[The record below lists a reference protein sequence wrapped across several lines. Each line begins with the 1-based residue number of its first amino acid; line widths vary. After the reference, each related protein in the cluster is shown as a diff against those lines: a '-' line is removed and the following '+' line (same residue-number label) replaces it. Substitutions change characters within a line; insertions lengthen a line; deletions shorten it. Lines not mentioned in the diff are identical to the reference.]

1 MGRLT
6 AIERTEGNRMTSYGH
21 KLPYGMTLPDLK
33 GIGNDYT
40 FLETQAMDA
49 TPKIP
54 ISIVLPVYNRID
66 MLRRTMAM
74 LTHQTYPLE
83 LMEIIIADDGSS
95 DNPEQLILEFEEFF
109 DVNYV
114 RQKDIGYR
122 LAHIRNLGV
131 RSARHDHIII
141 LDCDMAPVPNL
152 VELYAKWLSLEE
164 KVLLI
169 GHRRYVDANDITAE
183 AVLENPSSML
193 ELPPVA
199 TKNTVM
205 KNSPSKDWREA
216 IYSETDNLRQSPHPS
231 RASSCGNVA
240 FHRRIFDDAGPFD
253 EAFTAWGAE
262 DNEFGYRVMNAGY
275 YFIPI
280 LDALGLHQEPPGG
293 REFVDREAGK
303 LITRPMLLDMVPTYR
318 KYDPDVQST
327 TPMVS
332 IFIPVYNGKKEIEQT
347 VQSALSQTYRDFDI
361 IICNHGST
369 DGTDKYL
376 EEIYGDDSRIKILH
390 LGKKG
395 IAAASNKCLQNS
407 TAKYILELQI
417 GDVLEF
423 NAIEKLLPVIDTD
436 SGCSCVFGN
445 EESENETVGFHSA
458 EFIRSELLRS
468 MKLTSPRLFRKRDWS
483 RVNGFSEDLEIA
495 FDHDF
500 FLKLSEVGR
509 LTFHNE
515 ILYRRGNNSSVV
527 SVRKHRLQ
535 LDETS
540 RVVQRALERYNLSD
554 WEVHSRNF
562 LTGQTELSFT
572 KKGDRAV
579 SLGPFLSVVII
590 TRNRHKLLS
599 DAVRSTLNQTYE
611 NFELLIID
619 DGSTDDTIS
628 TINSFNDTRIRLYST
643 EPSGIPKSRNL
654 GVRMAK
660 GDYIVIMDDDDLM
673 LPNRLQE
680 QIDCLTPDSSGSYGG
695 WIDQNSEKEHE
706 YFPGAPH
713 GYSEILFG
721 GKVML
726 HPASMIKREVL
737 LQFPY
742 DENYSFGTDYVMNLE
757 IARAGYRFS
766 HTGTYILLR
775 RFHGGNVTITNS
787 GEQKNTARVRVREFL
802 EQLDETAEKEMRAK
816 WKTTNHF
823 TDIPKPI
830 VSELDLFFPWL
841 NDSSINSNVLKSEI
855 SNSIS
860 LPENIQDTY
869 QITKRWKQKG
879 DMLFFDSGTREISF
893 KMPKG
898 WKITE
903 THPDLFR
910 ITHHFLCSPWEAN
923 ILDGWIPSRR
933 KGWRPGLAFSGGVD
947 STACMELMPPETL
960 LFYHQRNGFES
971 NLDHSNAFRFIDKLR
986 NDGKQTVV
994 VKSNHEQIRLDHEKS
1009 AGFSTDLAGAIHVI
1023 LLADYFELGAVAMG
1037 MPLENSYLF
1046 HGHKGRNFNESSYWK
1061 TYSSILQKA
1070 GLDLLLP
1077 TVGASEIINQKIVEL
1092 SDYDDYAESCL
1103 RSKQEGR
1110 VCGKCWKCFRKNS
1123 LKGKE
1128 VLIQGEIEKFLQKRP
1143 LKQAISTLYA
1153 IQRLP
1158 KAQQDTIK
1166 EKYPDLVLLL
1176 DDDYSMFERY
1186 FPSFV
1191 EIIPESYR
1199 LEILEKIAAVAEPMT
1214 QEECSR
1220 LLSINLFSA

>member
-1 MGRLT
+1 
-6 AIERTEGNRMTSYGH
+6 MTSYVD
-21 KLPYGMTLPDLK
+21 KLPKGMTLPGLN
-33 GIGNDYT
+33 GVGNDYT
-40 FLETQAMDA
+40 FLETRAMNA
-49 TPKIP
+49 TPRIP

-66 MLRRTMAM
+66 MLRRTMGM
-74 LTHQTYPLE
+74 LAHQTYPLD

-95 DNPEQLILEFEEFF
+95 DHPEQLILEFEEFF

-114 RQKDIGYR
+114 RQKDLGYR

-152 VELYAKWLSLEE
+152 VELYAKWLSLDE
-164 KVLLI
+164 KVILI
-169 GHRRYVDANDITAE
+169 GHRRYVDANDVPTE
-183 AVLENPSSML
+183 AVLENPSLML

-216 IYSETDNLRQSPHPS
+216 IYSETDDLRQSPHPF

-262 DNEFGYRVMNAGY
+262 DNEFGYRVFNAGY

-318 KYDPDVQST
+318 KYDPEVQST

-332 IFIPVYNGKKEIEQT
+332 IFIPVYNGKKVLDQT
-347 VQSALSQTYRDFDI
+347 MQSALTQTYRDFDI

-376 EEIYGDDSRIKILH
+376 EETYGDDSRIKILH
-390 LGKKG
+390 LEQKG
-395 IAAASNKCLQNS
+395 IAAASNKCIQNA
-407 TAKYILELQI
+407 TGMYILELQS
-417 GDVLEF
+417 GDVLESD
-423 NAIEKLLPVIDTD
+423 AVEKLLSVIDVEP
-436 SGCSCVFGN
+436 GCSCVFGK
-445 EESENETVGFHSA
+445 EVSEDETSRPQSSN
-458 EFIRSELLRS
+458 FIRTELLRR
-468 MKLTSPRLFRKRDWS
+468 MNVTPPRLFRKRDWS

-495 FDHDF
+495 SDHDF
-500 FLKLSEVGR
+500 FLKLSEIGNLR
-509 LTFHNE
+509 SHNE
-515 ILYRRGNNSSVV
+515 ILCRRGESSSAA
-527 SVRKHRLQ
+527 SVGRHRTR
-535 LDETS
+535 LDETQ
-540 RVVQRALERYNLSD
+540 RVVQRALDRQNLSD
-554 WEVHSRNF
+554 WEVHNKNY
-562 LTGQTELSFT
+562 LTGKTEITFT
-572 KKGDRAV
+572 KKGNRSV
-579 SLGPFLSVVII
+579 SDGPFLSVVII
-590 TRNRHKLLS
+590 TRNRANLLS
-599 DAVRSTLNQTYE
+599 DAVRSTLNQTYD

-628 TINSFNDTRIRLYST
+628 TINAFNDARIRLYST
-643 EPSGIPKSRNL
+643 EASGIPKSRNL

-660 GDYIVIMDDDDLM
+660 GEYVVIMDDDDLM

-737 LQFPY
+737 LEFPY

-757 IARAGYRFS
+757 IARAGHRFS
-766 HTGTYILLR
+766 HTGTYLLLR

-787 GEQKNTARVRVREFL
+787 GEQKNTARVRVNEFL
-802 EQLDETAEKEMRAK
+802 DQLDEVTEKEMRAK
-816 WKTTNHF
+816 WKATKHF
-823 TDIPKPI
+823 EDTPKPI
-830 VSELDLFFPWL
+830 VSDLDLFFPWL
-841 NDSSINSNVLKSEI
+841 NDPSIYSGVLEENI
-855 SNSIS
+855 SKPIS
-860 LPENIQDTY
+860 LPDKPKDNY
-869 QITKRWKQKG
+869 QITKRWKQQG
-879 DMLFFDSGTREISF
+879 DMLIFDSGTREISF

-910 ITHHFLCSPWEAN
+910 IAHHFLCSPWEAN

-947 STACMELMPPETL
+947 STACMELMPHETL
-960 LFYHQRNGFES
+960 LFYHQRHGFES

-986 NDGKQTVV
+986 NDGKQVVV

-1023 LLADYFELGAVAMG
+1023 LLADYFELGCVAMG

-1046 HGHKGRNFNESSYWK
+1046 HGHKGRNFSESSYWK

-1070 GLDLLLP
+1070 GLDLLFP
-1077 TVGASEIINQKIVEL
+1077 TVGASEIINQKIVES

-1103 RSKQEGR
+1103 RSKERGR

-1128 VLIQGEIEKFLQKRP
+1128 VVIQGEIEIFLHKRP

-1158 KAQQDTIK
+1158 IAQQESIK
-1166 EKYPDLVLLL
+1166 KKYPDLSILL
-1176 DDDYSMFERY
+1176 DDDYSMIERY

-1191 EIIPESYR
+1191 EIIPERYR
-1199 LEILEKIAAVAEPMT
+1199 MELLNKIEAVAEPMT

-1220 LLSINLFSA
+1220 LLSINLFNR